1 MSTRTDAV
9 LPPLLLER
17 RASRA
22 QTKESPAVSA
32 PRERVRKRTTS
43 WDPYE
48 VWRTRVKTPPD
59 SAG

>member
-22 QTKESPAVSA
+22 QTKETSA
-32 PRERVRKRTTS
+32 AGPPRGRIRKRTS
-43 WDPYE
+43 AWDPYE
-48 VWRTRVKTPPD
+48 VWRTRVKSPSGPE
-59 SAG
+59 